1 MMATLFLFVLLGCL
15 WSAGAQAELKKL
27 SDGYKAGAE
36 LAMEQVN
43 THPGVQQH
51 FLFFKSL
58 KQSEVDVS
66 LYD

>member
-1 MMATLFLFVLLGCL
+1 MAILYLVLLFGCV
-15 WSAGAQAELKKL
+15 WSAGGQAELTKL

-36 LAMEQVN
+36 LAVDQVN

-58 KQSEVDVS
+58 KKSEVDVS
-66 LYD
+66 LYA